1 MNTWKKNTLIGL
13 GTFVLVALAIMV
25 LKIVLVDFVVDFWW
39 FQSQDMSLYFV
50 LRLLYRYIAF
60 LIYTAFFFVIFYA
73 NFWVAARYA
82 VKTVTPTDKD
92 QKDRMKN
99 IRARLRM
106 IYLPLSLL
114 MALPIAWPLFK
125 NWELALQFIL
135 APTTG
140 TTDPLFG
147 KDASF
152 YLFSLP
158 IYRLLQQEILIAFIV
173 LFIAVALI
181 YWYEKRLLSADQPL
195 PPRAFA
201 HITLLALSIVVLL
214 CWGVLLERFDLVY
227 TTNNLPIFH
236 GPGYAEMRVILPFIW
251 LVALMLAMTGITLGI
266 AVKRRKGWIFPA
278 VCAVLFM
285 AAWQGKNT
293 DFFTDVVSKY
303 VVEPNQLV
311 RERPY
316 IEAGIQSTLEAYG
329 LSDVETKDI
338 TQQSDVVFDAQDPAF
353 VRSLQN
359 IPVWDRE
366 MLGGVLEELQG
377 IRTYYS
383 FPSIDVDRY
392 QVEESYRQVYLGARE
407 IQFAKLP
414 DAAQNW
420 INLHMQYTHGEGVA
434 MIPAAQGGDEFM
446 TWFVKDIPPS
456 SEYGLSSKQTSI
468 YFGLEEK
475 PFVIV
480 PNDAGEIG
488 TPIGDQETIVNYAG
502 EGGVAIDS
510 LWRKLLLALY
520 FEDRNIFFTTKTND
534 DSRLLFR
541 RNIIDRI
548 AHITPFLRLDKDP
561 YVVFTP
567 EGLFWIQDA
576 YTVSDRYPLSPPVE
590 EGFNYIRNA
599 VKIVV
604 DAYNGKVSYYVSDDK
619 DPIITAYRRMYPGVF
634 QSLESMPG
642 SLKKHIRYPRDIFL
656 TQVSVYAKYHQKDPE
671 RFFRQE
677 DIWEFSKMAEG
688 RELIPAKPYYL
699 TLDLFEEGRDEF
711 LLFMPLSPFG
721 RDNLRAL
728 MAAGS
733 DGDNYGKIYVYRF
746 PRDQQVY
753 GPAQVHSLVNQDIVI
768 SEQFTLWDQEGS
780 AVRLGKMIIE
790 FTSGSLLYIQ
800 PVYLQ
805 EEGPLKIPQLKRL
818 IMAFNDAVV
827 MAPSLEEAAV
837 MLEAELKRKSTRRDR
852 RLLLPPTDETMESK
866 EDEVQQL
873 YDKTKESQKD
883 KLQQQSVGESEP
895 VPTDEQE
902 IVPTD
907 KDQTTDS
914 ITPTN
919 TEKDG

>member
-1 MNTWKKNTLIGL
+1 
-13 GTFVLVALAIMV
+13 
-25 LKIVLVDFVVDFWW
+25 
-39 FQSQDMSLYFV
+39 
-50 LRLLYRYIAF
+50 
-60 LIYTAFFFVIFYA
+60 
-73 NFWVAARYA
+73 
-82 VKTVTPTDKD
+82 
-92 QKDRMKN
+92 
-99 IRARLRM
+99 
-106 IYLPLSLL
+106 
-114 MALPIAWPLFK
+114 
-125 NWELALQFIL
+125 
-135 APTTG
+135 
-140 TTDPLFG
+140 
-147 KDASF
+147 
-152 YLFSLP
+152 
-158 IYRLLQQEILIAFIV
+158 LQQKILVAFIV
-173 LFIAVALI
+173 LFLAVSLI
-181 YWYEKRLLSADQPL
+181 YWYEKRLLSADQAL
-195 PPRAFA
+195 PSRAFI
-201 HITLLALSIVVLL
+201 HITLLALTIVALL

-227 TTNNLPIFH
+227 ATKNLPIFH

-251 LVALMLAMTGITLGI
+251 VATLMLAMTGITLGI
-266 AVKRRKGWIFPA
+266 AVKRRRGWIIPA
-278 VCAVLFM
+278 VFAVLFL

-293 DFFTDVVSKY
+293 DFFTDAVSKY
-303 VVEPNQLV
+303 VVAPNQLV

-316 IEAGIQSTLEAYG
+316 IKAGIQSTLEAYG

-338 TQQSDVVFDAQDPAF
+338 THQSDVVFDAQDPAF

-383 FPSIDVDRY
+383 FPTIDVDRY

-434 MIPAAQGGDEFM
+434 MIPAAQAGDEFM
-446 TWFVKDIPPS
+446 TWFVKDIPPT
-456 SEYGLSSKQTSI
+456 SEYGLTSQRTSI
-468 YFGLEEK
+468 YFGLEDK
-475 PFVIV
+475 PFVIA

-488 TPIGDQETIVNYAG
+488 TPIGNEETFVNYTG
-502 EGGVAIDS
+502 EGGVAVDS

-520 FEDRNIFFTTKTND
+520 FKDRNIFFTTKTNN

-548 AHITPFLRLDKDP
+548 SHITPFLRLDQDP

-576 YTVSDRYPLSPPVE
+576 YTASDRYPLSPPVE
-590 EGFNYIRNA
+590 EGFNYIRNS

-604 DAYNGKVSYYVSDDK
+604 DAYSGMVSYYVSDDE

-634 QSLESMPG
+634 QSFESMPK

-656 TQVSVYAKYHQKDPE
+656 TQVSVYTKYHQKDPE

-699 TLDLFEEGRDEF
+699 TLDLFEEGKDEF

-728 MAAGS
+728 MAAGC
-733 DGDNYGKIYVYRF
+733 DGDNYGKIFVYRF

-780 AVRLGKMIIE
+780 SVKLGKMIIE

-837 MLEAELKRKSTRRDR
+837 MLEAELKRKSTRRDTR
-852 RLLLPPTDETMESK
+852 YRSRPPTDETLESAQDDVPPPS
-866 EDEVQQL
+866 DEAKAPPEV
-873 YDKTKESQKD
+873 EE
-883 KLQQQSVGESEP
+883 QQQSVSESEP
-895 VPTDEQE
+895 NRIDEQKSVPTDS
-902 IVPTD
+902 
-907 KDQTTDS
+907 DQTTDR
-914 ITPTN
+914 TYRKN
-919 TEKDG
+919 MENDGKD

>member
-1 MNTWKKNTLIGL
+1 
-13 GTFVLVALAIMV
+13 
-25 LKIVLVDFVVDFWW
+25 
-39 FQSQDMSLYFV
+39 
-50 LRLLYRYIAF
+50 
-60 LIYTAFFFVIFYA
+60 
-73 NFWVAARYA
+73 
-82 VKTVTPTDKD
+82 
-92 QKDRMKN
+92 
-99 IRARLRM
+99 M

-114 MALPIAWPLFK
+114 MALPVAWPLFK

-147 KDASF
+147 KDASY

-158 IYRLLQQEILIAFIV
+158 IYRLLQQEILIASIV
-173 LFIAVALI
+173 LLLAVALI
-181 YWYEKRLLSADQPL
+181 YWYEKRLLSADKPL

-201 HITLLALSIVVLL
+201 HISLLALTVVALL

-227 TTNNLPIFH
+227 TTKNLPIFH

-266 AVKRRKGWIFPA
+266 AIRRRRGWILPA
-278 VCAVLFM
+278 VFAVLFL

-293 DFFTDVVSKY
+293 DFFTNVVSKY
-303 VVEPNQLV
+303 MVAPNQLV

-316 IEAGIQSTLEAYG
+316 IEAGIQSTLAAYG
-329 LSDVETKDI
+329 LSDVETKEI
-338 TQQSDVVFDAQDPAF
+338 THQSDVVFDAQDPAF

-383 FPSIDVDRY
+383 FPTIDVDRY
-392 QVEESYRQVYLGARE
+392 EVEGSYRQVYLGARE

-434 MIPAAQGGDEFM
+434 MIPAAQAGDEFM
-446 TWFVKDIPPS
+446 TWFVKDIPPTS
-456 SEYGLSSKQTSI
+456 AYGLSSKQTSI
-468 YFGLEEK
+468 YFGLEDK

-488 TPIGDQETIVNYAG
+488 TPIGDEETIVNYAG
-502 EGGVAIDS
+502 EGGVAVDS

-520 FEDRNIFFTTKTND
+520 FKDRNIFFTTKTNN
-534 DSRLLFR
+534 DSRILLR

-548 AHITPFLRLDKDP
+548 LHITPFLRLDQDP

-567 EGLFWIQDA
+567 NGLFWIQDA
-576 YTVSDRYPLSPPVE
+576 YTTSDRYPLAPPVE
-590 EGFNYIRNA
+590 EGFNYIRNS

-604 DAYNGKVSYYVSDDK
+604 DAYSGKVSYYVFDDE
-619 DPIITAYRRMYPGVF
+619 DPIATAYRRMYPDVF
-634 QSLESMPG
+634 KSSESMPAF
-642 SLKKHIRYPRDIFL
+642 LKKHIRYPRDIFL
-656 TQVSVYAKYHQKDPE
+656 TQVSVYTKYHQRDPE

-733 DGDNYGKIYVYRF
+733 DGDNYGKIFVYRF

-780 AVRLGKMIIE
+780 AVKLGKMIIE
-790 FTSGSLLYIQ
+790 FASGSLLYIQ

-818 IMAFNDAVV
+818 IMALNDAVV

-837 MLEAELKRKSTRRDR
+837 MLEAELTRKSTRRDKR
-852 RLLLPPTDETMESK
+852 YRSLPPTDETK
-866 EDEVQQL
+866 ALTEDEVPQQIDETKAL
-873 YDKTKESQKD
+873 TEDEVPQQIDKTKETQKD
-883 KLQQQSVGESEP
+883 EGQQPSVGASELEP
-895 VPTDEQE
+895 NDEQK

-907 KDQTTDS
+907 KNQTTDS
-914 ITPTN
+914 IS
-919 TEKDG
+919 EKNMERDGKD